1 MIASLMLL
9 FSCADLSI
17 LEDDIEISY
26 QTWCAPRKT
35 VPVTR
40 VYDGDTF
47 IVLNEGEEQT
57 IRMLGVA
64 APEIEGSDSPA
75 ECYGVEAEEF
85 LRSVILNEQVRLEF
99 DVECTDI
106 YGRTLAWV
114 VLEGND
120 PEIRGL
126 MESFAMTGTY
136 YEDGSYEVL
145 VNEMLIR
152 MGYATAFDGELDQSV
167 RYSAVIE
174 DSEAAA
180 EMFQEGL
187 WNECN

>member
-1 MIASLMLL
+1 MQIMIASLMLL

-35 VPVTR
+35 VSVTR

-99 DVECTDI
+99 DVE
-106 YGRTLAWV
+106 
-114 VLEGND
+114 
-120 PEIRGL
+120 
-126 MESFAMTGTY
+126 
-136 YEDGSYEVL
+136 
-145 VNEMLIR
+145 
-152 MGYATAFDGELDQSV
+152 
-167 RYSAVIE
+167 
-174 DSEAAA
+174 
-180 EMFQEGL
+180 
-187 WNECN
+187 